1 MSYSNYNSYLANRA
15 ICCCTSTSKTESP
28 CFPAPGANEWHR
40 MTLVRIGSNT
50 YTTTLQN
57 LDAPSAVYSYSGT
70 VASTNLNV
78 RMGGFVSCISGA
90 LSKYLDIDYIG
101 NYFNSAH

>member
-1 MSYSNYNSYLANRA
+1 MHTTLRVRLTCFKKTYFVFVAIDKKENMSLLQNVIFKLQ
-15 ICCCTSTSKTESP
+15 
-28 CFPAPGANEWHR
+28 
-40 MTLVRIGSNT
+40 LVFGQSCNLL
-50 YTTTLQN
+50 LQN

>member
-1 MSYSNYNSYLANRA
+1 M
-15 ICCCTSTSKTESP
+15 STSKEILLLLFNIQSKTYFVFVAIDKKENMSLLQNVI
-28 CFPAPGANEWHR
+28 FKLQ
-40 MTLVRIGSNT
+40 LVFGQSCNLL
-50 YTTTLQN
+50 LQN

>member
-1 MSYSNYNSYLANRA
+1 
-15 ICCCTSTSKTESP
+15 
-28 CFPAPGANEWHR
+28 
-40 MTLVRIGSNT
+40 
-50 YTTTLQN
+50 